1 MAANDQTKTL
11 VTVILINIIGLIILL
26 LWTP

>member
-11 VTVILINIIGLIILL
+11 VMVILINIIGLIILL